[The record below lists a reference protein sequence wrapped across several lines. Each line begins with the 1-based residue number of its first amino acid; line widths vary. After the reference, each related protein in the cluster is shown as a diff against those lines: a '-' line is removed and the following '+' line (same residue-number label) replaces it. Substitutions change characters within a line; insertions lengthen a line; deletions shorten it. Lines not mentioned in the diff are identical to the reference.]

1 MKSALPALMLLL
13 AGCDPNLPAADAT
26 ISAQARAQAF
36 PVLLPLDPL
45 LAQGRAPSRA
55 AAAQSELQGRAARLS
70 GVRIAAPSGS
80 DLAARGA
87 RLRARAAQL
96 RAIEI

>member
-1 MKSALPALMLLL
+1 MIRALPVLILLL
-13 AGCDPNLPAADAT
+13 AGCDPNLPVAEPT
-26 ISAQARAQAF
+26 IAARAQEF

-55 AAAQSELQGRAARLS
+55 AAAQAELRGRAARLS
-70 GVRIAAPSGS
+70 GLRIAAPSGG

-96 RAIEI
+96 RAVEI

>member
-1 MKSALPALMLLL
+1 MKRALPVLMLLL
-13 AGCDPNLPAADAT
+13 AGCDPNLPVADPT
-26 ISAQARAQAF
+26 IAARAQGF

-45 LAQGRAPSRA
+45 LAEGRAPSRA

-70 GVRIAAPSGS
+70 GVRIAAPSGT

>member
-1 MKSALPALMLLL
+1 MTRALPLLILLL
-13 AGCDPNLPAADAT
+13 AGCDPNLPTAEAT

-45 LAQGRAPSRA
+45 LAQGRGPSRA
-55 AAAQSELQGRAARLS
+55 AAAETDVQGRATRLT
-70 GVRIAAPSGS
+70 GVRIAAPAGA

-96 RAIEI
+96 RAIRI